1 MKHTASARKSSS
13 ARGTSTRL
21 RKPLAAGHRF
31 AVCVQNDGYEASLER
46 NKIYVVLPDKDAEND
61 GDLRVVD
68 ESGEDYLFSADRF
81 VAIDVPAAAKAS
93 LLKAS

>member
-1 MKHTASARKSSS
+1 MASEKKSSS
-13 ARGTSTRL
+13 ARGTSTRS
-21 RKPLAAGHRF
+21 RRAAAASRQF
-31 AVCVQNDGYEASLER
+31 AVCVDNDGYEASLER
-46 NKIYVVLPDKDAEND
+46 NKIYVVIPDKNADGD

-81 VAIDVPAAAKAS
+81 VAIEVPAAVKAS